1 MKIDLGSLTFS
12 DGNISDSKD
21 ELHRVLGETRS
32 FLQDTMKGYEQPDE
46 FPFDLNATNSNIPE
60 KHSIHSPTSAGSPD
74 IKHFESDSPDDD
86 VSGYDSVFGP
96 KKSSRACKGKR
107 YMEFMNAQKLNII
120 TKRTKPRTTS
130 SSSAISLSPTQPS
143 PVFHMRALKKSLSCS
158 QAVQKLDYD
167 TFDHAYANHSAN
179 LLPSTVAM
187 HKSETDTMTVQ
198 VDKSIIKEDNAVSPL
213 ADGRKLVVS
222 EFELEQKINALTAH
236 DLDDYLTRKQD
247 TKKKKKTC
255 EKRTSG
261 GYRKVHKAGK
271 SKIKSA
277 TSRTAAVTAAAA
289 AVAASVPIAIAKPR
303 TFEEAKQ
310 RLAMVGSQKRKARK
324 ESITRRD
331 VPQVTAIVQSFTP
344 AMMGDEFIPMV
355 PISIPSTSTFVT
367 NANRCG
373 NNNGLLMLATM
384 AEVAAANYAA

>member
-1 MKIDLGSLTFS
+1 
-12 DGNISDSKD
+12 
-21 ELHRVLGETRS
+21 
-32 FLQDTMKGYEQPDE
+32 MKGYEQLDE
-46 FPFDLNATNSNIPE
+46 FPFDLSATNSNIPE
-60 KHSIHSPTSAGSPD
+60 KHSIHSPTSTGSSD

-86 VSGYDSVFGP
+86 MSGYDSVFGP

-120 TKRTKPRTTS
+120 PKRTKPRTTS
-130 SSSAISLSPTQPS
+130 SSSATSLSPTQPS
-143 PVFHMRALKKSLSCS
+143 PLFHMRALKKSLSCS

-167 TFDHAYANHSAN
+167 TFDHAYANQSAN
-179 LLPSTVAM
+179 SLPSTAAM
-187 HKSETDTMTVQ
+187 HKNETDTMTAEA
-198 VDKSIIKEDNAVSPL
+198 DKSITKEDNATLPL
-213 ADGRKLVVS
+213 ADCRKLVVT
-222 EFELEQKINALTAH
+222 EFELEEKINALTAH
-236 DLDDYLTRKQD
+236 DLDDYLARKQD

-271 SKIKSA
+271 SKTKSA
-277 TSRTAAVTAAAA
+277 TARTAVTAAAA
-289 AVAASVPIAIAKPR
+289 AVAASVPIAMAKPR

-344 AMMGDEFIPMV
+344 AMMGDDFIPMV
-355 PISIPSTSTFVT
+355 PISIPSSSTFVT
-367 NANRCG
+367 NTNRCG